1 MNEPS
6 QRQSY
11 FGSHLT
17 PSTIR
22 STYLTFAARLLF
34 ASSLIVILALS
45 FGCAKR
51 ASDRELPGVEESWQ
65 KALNLFE
72 RERYYQAQQ
81 LLRDFVLNYPGSI
94 MIDSAQF
101 YLGRATFELEDY
113 LVAAEEFKRV
123 ITNYPF
129 SKLAGDA
136 AYWEARSYYVQAPG
150 YQLDQTFTTQAL
162 DAFQRYLEEYPGHVL
177 QDSAYALIARSRDK
191 LAHKE
196 FAAARLYHDLGEYA
210 SVVLYADEILANY
223 YDTQWA
229 APAQFLKARSF
240 DALHDVTRARREYQA
255 YLDKYPQG
263 DRADTARRAL
273 AALPP
278 PSEVGSST
286 TPPAP

>member
-1 MNEPS
+1 M
-6 QRQSY
+6 
-11 FGSHLT
+11 T
-17 PSTIR
+17 PR
-22 STYLTFAARLLF
+22 RRVGVLLL
-34 ASSLIVILALS
+34 ATLLALS
-45 FGCAKR
+45 IGCGKR
-51 ASDRELPGVEESWQ
+51 ARDRELPGAEESWQ
-65 KALNLFE
+65 RAQHLFE

-123 ITNYPF
+123 VTNYPF

-136 AYWEARSYYVQAPG
+136 AYWEARSYFVQAPG
-150 YQLDQTFTTQAL
+150 YQLDQTQTTQAL
-162 DAFQRYLEEYPGHVL
+162 EAFQRFLEEYPAHSL
-177 QDSAYALIARSRDK
+177 QASAYDLIAQARDK
-191 LAHKE
+191 LGHKE
-196 FAAARLYHDLGEYA
+196 YAAARLYFDLGEYA
-210 SVVLYADEILANY
+210 SVVLYADAILANY

-240 DALHDVTRARREYQA
+240 DALRDVARARQSYQA

-263 DRADTARRAL
+263 DRADAARRTL
-273 AALPP
+273 STLPLP
-278 PSEVGSST
+278 EARNST